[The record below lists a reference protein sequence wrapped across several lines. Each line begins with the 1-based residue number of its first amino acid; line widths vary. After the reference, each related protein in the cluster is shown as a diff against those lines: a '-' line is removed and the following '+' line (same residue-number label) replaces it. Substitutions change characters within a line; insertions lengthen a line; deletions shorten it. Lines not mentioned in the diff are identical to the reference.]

1 MRIQTIFRCVYI
13 FSKFIL
19 FFIKKIFYEKINI
32 LFCFLSKKIIYFIF
46 VYWFSLEH
54 WTIGLMNKKL
64 I

>member
-1 MRIQTIFRCVYI
+1 MRIQTIFRCVYV
-13 FSKFIL
+13 FSEFIL

-46 VYWFSLEH
+46 VSWFSLKH